1 MNLLL
6 INRVLHIAATCTS
19 LGGLFYARMV
29 LLPCLQVLAEPERG
43 VFLAQVI
50 RRFAYIKWTG
60 VTVVAV
66 TGVIQWTQ
74 VYPHVSQT
82 QVYPHVS
89 QQRLYLFYFMI
100 KMMGALGL
108 FSITFLLALPSDALR
123 RMQARRAFWSAVN
136 IVCGLT
142 ILIGAALMRTAH

>member
-29 LLPCLQVLAEPERG
+29 LLPSLQVLAEPERG

-74 VYPHVSQT
+74 VYPHVSQ
-82 QVYPHVS
+82 
-89 QQRLYLFYFMI
+89 QRLYLFYFMI

-123 RMQARRAFWSAVN
+123 GMQARRAFWSAVN